1 MAHTQVYAFKK
12 LLLPLLCCKNRKCK
26 QLEYAYHVEDSL
38 KNLFCVFLSC
48 VYNFDQTHLYLCD

>member
-38 KNLFCVFLSC
+38 KNLFCV
-48 VYNFDQTHLYLCD
+48 YNFDQTHLYLCD

>member
-26 QLEYAYHVEDSL
+26 QLEYAYHLEDSL
-38 KNLFCVFLSC
+38 KKRILCVSKVCL
-48 VYNFDQTHLYLCD
+48 